1 MTWQILSVLPVWVA
15 SAIAAVIIGAVAA
28 PEKYVTWLAIALA
41 GAVIVTFV
49 IQVAIHRKEGFL
61 LRVFA
66 SVGGSVVVLAVA
78 TVILAVA
85 G

>member
-15 SAIAAVIIGAVAA
+15 SAVAAVIIAAVSA
-28 PEKYVTWLAIALA
+28 PDKYVTWLAIALA

-49 IQVAIHRKEGFL
+49 IQLAIHRKEGFV
-61 LRVFA
+61 LRVIA
-66 SVGGSVVVLAVA
+66 SVGGSIIVLAVA
-78 TVILAVA
+78 TGILALV